1 MMQTQKLSTFK
12 ATALHFSYPNQELFH
27 NFSASFT
34 PGITLVRGGDGRGK
48 TTLLRLLA
56 GALAVQSGQL
66 HINGAGLQEQ
76 PAHYKTQV
84 FLTAPRS
91 DAFDPLSVP
100 DYFDTQ
106 RTKYAGFDDDVLAD
120 MTGGLGLQE
129 HLHKQLFMLS
139 TGTKRKVFL
148 AAAFASHAPV
158 TLLDEPFAALDAA
171 SIEFILRWLKTAAN
185 VHTRVFI
192 VADFAAPADLLL
204 SQTIDL
210 GD

>member
-1 MMQTQKLSTFK
+1 M
-12 ATALHFSYPNQELFH
+12 
-27 NFSASFT
+27 
-34 PGITLVRGGDGRGK
+34 RGGDGRGK

-66 HINGAGLQEQ
+66 HINGADLHEQ

-84 FLTAPRS
+84 FLTTPRS

-100 DYFDTQ
+100 DYFDAQ

-148 AAAFASHAPV
+148 AAAFASNAPA

-171 SIEFILRWLKTAAN
+171 SIEFVLRWLKTAAN
-185 VHTRVFI
+185 VHTRFFI